1 MLSRIVQTLNIRW
14 PEKVFG
20 HLGNTINLT
29 AVDKDIKRSEICK
42 EIMLDISQSF
52 PFHFLQLYPSITA

>member
-1 MLSRIVQTLNIRW
+1 MLSRIVQTLNIQW

-29 AVDKDIKRSEICK
+29 AIDKDIKQSGICK
-42 EIMLDISQSF
+42 EIMLDISQIF